1 LTPGGIG
8 EKEGEQEAAKKPVAN
23 GTSPETETPSKV
35 LEAKRPAAVS
45 VSVPDPSSASAEAA
59 PAEPEAF
66 TGRKAGMVKVE
77 VKGNRYSLRVM
88 RLLQHDQ
95 KFVDM
100 EPSTEKLKA
109 AIEDFRKLLQ
119 QTQELDPAQDMPDRK
134 QQEAKANQRG
144 GAGTP
149 KSQRGKKNDQPLRD
163 RNGKILEVTCDVL
176 CDNLAPARGR

>member
-1 LTPGGIG
+1 MTPGGIG
-8 EKEGEQEAAKKPVAN
+8 EKEGEQEAAKKTVAN
-23 GTSPETETPSKV
+23 GASPETETPSKV

-45 VSVPDPSSASAEAA
+45 VPDPSSTPAEAA
-59 PAEPEAF
+59 PAEQEAF

-77 VKGNRYSLRVM
+77 VKGKRYSLRVM

-95 KFVDM
+95 KFIDM

-176 CDNLAPARGR
+176 WDSLAPAG